1 MRKFSDQL
9 NSCELEDRGLKLARE
24 RNTYCR
30 YLVQTGCGA
39 DTVTGLKQ
47 NESDCLLSTK
57 SLERTNLNFFSSFK
71 PSLPVIMLK
80 KVNFTLKEAR
90 KSQTGSRSIALLL
103 L

>member
-9 NSCELEDRGLKLARE
+9 NSCELEDRDLKLAHE
-24 RNTYCR
+24 RNICCR
-30 YLVQTGCGA
+30 YLVQTGCVA
-39 DTVTGLKQ
+39 DTFTGCKQ

-57 SLERTNLNFFSSFK
+57 SLERTNLHFFSSFK

-80 KVNFTLKEAR
+80 KVNFTLEEAM
-90 KSQTGSRSIALLL
+90 KSQTGRRSIVLLL